1 MAISHQNKFQVGRAV
16 ADSVIYSSLV
26 LVLLRCTFS
35 SALAFACSRI
45 LEYPRLCAALC
56 IELLLVLVL
65 AVVVLVLVRSFFAG
79 CHVHVYAR
87 VFSRPAGMSSCE
99 AVVRTGK
106 ILGPPHISA
115 YESSSQNQTSGCH
128 GQSSGGT
135 SKRLHQPESAGR
147 GGDIKCSRA
156 RVVAGKC

>member
-16 ADSVIYSSLV
+16 ANSVIYSSLV
-26 LVLLRCTFS
+26 LVLLRCTLS
-35 SALAFACSRI
+35 SALAFACSRM

-99 AVVRTGK
+99 AVVRTGT
-106 ILGPPHISA
+106 ILGPCHRTSAHTRAQARTRRPGAMDKAAVAQANGFISLNPRA
-115 YESSSQNQTSGCH
+115 GVGISSAQE
-128 GQSSGGT
+128 
-135 SKRLHQPESAGR
+135 P
-147 GGDIKCSRA
+147 
-156 RVVAGKC
+156 V